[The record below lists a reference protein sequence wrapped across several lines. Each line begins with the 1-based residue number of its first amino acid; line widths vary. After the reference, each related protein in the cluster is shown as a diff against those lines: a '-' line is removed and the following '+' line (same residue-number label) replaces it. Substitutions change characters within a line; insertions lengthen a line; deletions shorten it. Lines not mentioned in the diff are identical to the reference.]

1 MEANIKWIDGVNF
14 SVLTESGN
22 TILMDGPVENGGN
35 NNGSRPTELLI
46 SGMGGC
52 TAFDIVCMAK
62 TKKIKIKN
70 FNLKINAQRTNSKPS
85 IINKIHCTYIIDSDE
100 KNKDDLEKIIQS
112 SLNKHCSCCIVLGK
126 AIDISYSLELISS

>member
-14 SVLTESGN
+14 SALTESGN

-85 IINKIHCTYIIDSDE
+85 LINKIHCTYIIDSDE

-126 AIDISYSLELISS
+126 AIDISYSLELLSS

>member
-14 SVLTESGN
+14 SASTESGN

-85 IINKIHCTYIIDSDE
+85 LINKIHCTYIINSDE
-100 KNKDDLEKIIQS
+100 KNKDDLEKIIKS

>member
-14 SVLTESGN
+14 SALTESGN

-85 IINKIHCTYIIDSDE
+85 LINKIHCTYIIDSDE
-100 KNKDDLEKIIQS
+100 KNRDDLEKIIQS

>member
-14 SVLTESGN
+14 SALTESGN

-85 IINKIHCTYIIDSDE
+85 IIFSNLVI
-100 KNKDDLEKIIQS
+100 
-112 SLNKHCSCCIVLGK
+112 
-126 AIDISYSLELISS
+126 LILKYLK

>member
-1 MEANIKWIDGVNF
+1 
-14 SVLTESGN
+14 
-22 TILMDGPVENGGN
+22 
-35 NNGSRPTELLI
+35 
-46 SGMGGC
+46 
-52 TAFDIVCMAK
+52 MAK

-85 IINKIHCTYIIDSDE
+85 LINKIHCTYIINSDE
-100 KNKDDLEKIIQS
+100 KNKDDLEKIIKS

>member
-14 SVLTESGN
+14 SALTESGN

-85 IINKIHCTYIIDSDE
+85 IINKIHCTYIIGSDE

>member
-85 IINKIHCTYIIDSDE
+85 LINKIHCTYIIDSDE

>member
-14 SVLTESGN
+14 SALTESGN

-85 IINKIHCTYIIDSDE
+85 LINKIHCTYIIDSDE

>member
-14 SVLTESGN
+14 SASTESGN

-52 TAFDIVCMAK
+52 TAFDIICMAK
-62 TKKIKIKN
+62 TKKLKIKN
-70 FNLKINAQRTNSKPS
+70 FNLKINAHRTNSKPS
-85 IINKIHCTYIIDSDE
+85 LINKIHCTYIINSDE

>member
-14 SVLTESGN
+14 SALTESGN

-85 IINKIHCTYIIDSDE
+85 LINKIHCTYIIGSDE

>member
-14 SVLTESGN
+14 SALTESGN

-62 TKKIKIKN
+62 TIRNHLGIT
-70 FNLKINAQRTNSKPS
+70 FRHFLYFLVLVARNLGSESEFP
-85 IINKIHCTYIIDSDE
+85 
-100 KNKDDLEKIIQS
+100 
-112 SLNKHCSCCIVLGK
+112 
-126 AIDISYSLELISS
+126 

>member
-14 SVLTESGN
+14 SALTESGN

-126 AIDISYSLELISS
+126 AIDISYSLELLSS

>member
-14 SVLTESGN
+14 SALTESGN

>member
-85 IINKIHCTYIIDSDE
+85 LINKIHCTYIIDSDE

-126 AIDISYSLELISS
+126 AIDISYSLELLSS

>member
-14 SVLTESGN
+14 SALTESGN

-85 IINKIHCTYIIDSDE
+85 IINKIHCTYIINSDE

-112 SLNKHCSCCIVLGK
+112 SLNRHCSCCIVLGK